1 MTTSHD
7 LACLEAEL
15 RTEGI
20 ESLRRWRRNNRR
32 DATRNERYHSDCVAQ
47 PLEDLDAGSI
57 EHHLEKIEANIS
69 IAGLLQNPILLLF
82 VPEMVNFESVY
93 YA

>member
-1 MTTSHD
+1 MD
-7 LACLEAEL
+7 
-15 RTEGI
+15 
-20 ESLRRWRRNNRR
+20 
-32 DATRNERYHSDCVAQ
+32 DF
-47 PLEDLDAGSI
+47 DAGSI